1 MSNLIN
7 EKQAAE
13 KIGLSVHW
21 LRRKRWSGG
30 GIPYV
35 KVSTGGAVRYRSE
48 DIDAYVSRRV
58 QELTNHK
65 QTTLTPLNLSED
77 IVMALR
83 QSAK

>member
-30 GIPYV
+30 GIPYI
-35 KVSTGGAVRYRSE
+35 KVGDGGAVRYRIE
-48 DIDAYVSRRV
+48 DIETYVNGRMCKS
-58 QELTNHK
+58 T
-65 QTTLTPLNLSED
+65 SESS
-77 IVMALR
+77 VR
-83 QSAK
+83 EVSA